1 MDPLSIAVGSLQV
14 VSLCAQSTVA
24 LAQWIGDVKNVDE
37 RIDAFSTEI
46 KALSATYEALNHSL
60 RSPAVLKAAIA
71 SEHSS
76 GGQLWRQIASLA
88 KDCENTMAILN
99 QILESLSTSSGNV
112 FRRPYR
118 QFRES
123 LVSGDISR
131 LRQRIQLFN
140 STLTLPLQMIT
151 V

>member
-1 MDPLSIAVGSLQV
+1 MDPLSITVGSLQI

-24 LAQWIGDVKNVDE
+24 LAQWVGDVKTVDE

-46 KALSATYEALNHSL
+46 KALSATYEALHHSL
-60 RSPAVLKAAIA
+60 RSPVMLRAARA
-71 SEHSS
+71 SEYSS
-76 GGQLWRQIASLA
+76 GGQLWRQIASLI
-88 KDCENTMAILN
+88 KDCENTMVILN

-112 FRRPYR
+112 FRRPCR

-123 LVSGDISR
+123 LVSGDIAR

>member
-1 MDPLSIAVGSLQV
+1 MDPLSITVGSLQI

-24 LAQWIGDVKNVDE
+24 LAQWVGDVKTVDE
-37 RIDAFSTEI
+37 RIGAFSTEI
-46 KALSATYEALNHSL
+46 KALSATYEALHHSL
-60 RSPAVLKAAIA
+60 RSPAMLRAARA
-71 SEHSS
+71 SEYSS
-76 GGQLWRQIASLA
+76 GGQLWRQIASLI
-88 KDCENTMAILN
+88 KDCENTMVILN
-99 QILESLSTSSGNV
+99 QILESLSTSGNV

-123 LVSGDISR
+123 LVSGDIAR